1 MAAPRRPRPLT
12 PAPPA
17 PASARLGPVN
27 PDVQSYIDRIAPGN
41 RPLFDRVHRLVLAA
55 FPDAGIALSYGMPT
69 YRVGTRKLHVGVW
82 QHGVSLYGWPKDRA
96 TAFLTRHPD
105 LLSGKST
112 IRLPTQAAA
121 AVTDA
126 ELTALIRASLEA

>member
-1 MAAPRRPRPLT
+1 MT

-27 PDVQSYIDRIAPGN
+27 PDVQSYIDRIAAGN

-69 YRVGTRKLHVGVW
+69 YRVGSRKLHVGVW
-82 QHGVSLYGWPKDRA
+82 QHGVSFYGWRKDRA
-96 TAFLTRHPD
+96 AGFLARHPD
-105 LLSGKST
+105 LLSGKAT
-112 IRLPTQAAA
+112 IRLRTRDAAD
-121 AVTDA
+121 VTDA
-126 ELTALIRASLEA
+126 ELTGLIRGSLEA